1 MRNSYHKVKDFDN
14 FHLIKYDTYI
24 ISLIIYEDLPKQVEE
39 NNSWEQVCKHLKYL
53 QVLLFWEKEGSRFI
67 RR

>member
-1 MRNSYHKVKDFDN
+1 MVKDFDN

-24 ISLIIYEDLPKQVEE
+24 ISLIIYEDLPKQVKEI
-39 NNSWEQVCKHLKYL
+39 NSWEQVCKHLKQL
-53 QVLLFWEKEGSRFI
+53 QVLFILKKEGSKFI

>member
-1 MRNSYHKVKDFDN
+1 MVKDFDN

-39 NNSWEQVCKHLKYL
+39 NNSWEQVCKHLKHL
-53 QVLLFWEKEGSRFI
+53 QVLFILKKEGSRLI